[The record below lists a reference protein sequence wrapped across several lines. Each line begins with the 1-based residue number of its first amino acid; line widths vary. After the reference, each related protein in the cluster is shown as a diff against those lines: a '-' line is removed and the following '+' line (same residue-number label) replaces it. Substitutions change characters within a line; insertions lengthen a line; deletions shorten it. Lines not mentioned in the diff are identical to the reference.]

1 MYSGIGIIPGTDTGG
16 GSEGGENGTH
26 TNQGGT
32 NQGGQTNQGSNTNTG
47 TGDNSSGNA
56 TVKPINTQ
64 NQNPGGGTLVGGKTD
79 EDPLIYVVS

>member
-16 GSEGGENGTH
+16 GSEGGENGI
-26 TNQGGT
+26 GGGG

-47 TGDNSSGNA
+47 TGSNSSGGDSQNQNA

-64 NQNPGGGTLVGGKTD
+64 NQNPGGGTLEIGRAHV
-79 EDPLIYVVS
+79 